1 MKAQTSSENDFQ
13 GGVGQNAPPPQKG
26 LKKTLICLIYLAIEE
41 NALIIIIY
49 YQGEEE
55 GAYGIDWEGP
65 TAIQESENVEVPKTS
80 IPTGFSLEEL
90 ERNVDPLADSDE
102 YGIDLYIKLLQYIG
116 SH

>member
-1 MKAQTSSENDFQ
+1 M
-13 GGVGQNAPPPQKG
+13 
-26 LKKTLICLIYLAIEE
+26 
-41 NALIIIIY
+41 
-49 YQGEEE
+49 
-55 GAYGIDWEGP
+55 
-65 TAIQESENVEVPKTS
+65 EVPKTS